1 MFKLIWVTWTYWK
14 PKCTQNKGNSNNVIS
29 NMNFEIVI
37 CVVCISIHLYSVVSF
52 PHRSFEL
59 PKGIQTPQTRCPRA
73 DFT

>member
-1 MFKLIWVTWTYWK
+1 
-14 PKCTQNKGNSNNVIS
+14 
-29 NMNFEIVI
+29 MNFEIVI

-73 DFT
+73 DFTKQNTITMFVKSDFEH